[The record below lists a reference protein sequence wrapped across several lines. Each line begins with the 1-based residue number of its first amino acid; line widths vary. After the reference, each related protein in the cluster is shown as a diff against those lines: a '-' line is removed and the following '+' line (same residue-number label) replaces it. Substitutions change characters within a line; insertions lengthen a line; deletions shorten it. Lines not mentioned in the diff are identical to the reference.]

1 MKNNND
7 WIVFDGDFVPGDQ
20 PIAPATSRGLMYGD
34 GVFETFR
41 SYSGDTLLLK
51 QHVDRLGHG
60 LSRLGM
66 KKPHGFSLALF
77 KLLVTKLLRKK
88 KLIGRDAVIRVQVW
102 REGSRGYHTS
112 SNAQTHF
119 SIIAS
124 QCPESFGNPKLA
136 TVQQKRIPSVSLPSD
151 VKLTNGINYILAARE
166 ADEKEA
172 DDALMQTIEGWLSET
187 TIANIFWVKGDS
199 IFTPSKECDLIPGI
213 TRDILIQLIE
223 NNDHWKLHTGKFE
236 LSHLL
241 DSQAVWICN
250 SVREMVPVL
259 EVNGHS
265 FDINHPVITDLKK
278 AFARYRDAN
287 LEPLED
293 K

>member
-7 WIVFDGDFVPGDQ
+7 WIIFDGDLIPGGQ
-20 PIAPATSRGLMYGD
+20 PIVSATSRGLMYGD

-51 QHVDRLGHG
+51 QHIDRLGHG
-60 LSRLGM
+60 LSMLGM
-66 KKPHGFSLALF
+66 KKPNELSLELF
-77 KLLVTKLLRKK
+77 KSLVTNLLRKK
-88 KLIGRDAVIRVQVW
+88 NLIDNDAVIRVQVW
-102 REGSRGYHTS
+102 RDGSRGYHTS

-124 QCPESFGNPKLA
+124 QCPVSFEHPKLA
-136 TVQQKRIPSVSLPSD
+136 TVQQKRIPSVSLPPD

-166 ADEKEA
+166 AAEKGT

-187 TIANIFWVKGDS
+187 TIANIFWVAGDT

-213 TRDILIQLIE
+213 TRDILIQLIG
-223 NNDHWKLHTGKFE
+223 NNDHWELHTGKFE
-236 LSHLL
+236 LKHLL
-241 DSQAVWICN
+241 DSQAAWICN
-250 SVREMVPVL
+250 SVREILPVL
-259 EVNGHS
+259 EVNGHR
-265 FDINHPVITDLKK
+265 FDINHPVFTDLKE
-278 AFARYRDAN
+278 AFVHYRDAN
-287 LEPLED
+287 LQPLED